1 MLCNHQSR
9 TEDKAANA
17 GSYCSARDVEDS
29 SHSTW
34 LASTGAHANDC
45 HTSHAN
51 ATSCLQRQPKCSS
64 NTTECLGHRRAGV
77 QRCLPMSAFKLR
89 AIELAKCTWSTVKLS
104 ILEDRTG
111 CCCLCCLANTGPS
124 FGPVQLDI
132 QKHVLNYKKVL
143 NVQTCFERSNMF
155 GHPKMFGRPTSF
167 GRPKIFGRPKSFGR
181 PRICTISSCSSRW
194 IRTIC

>member
-77 QRCLPMSAFKLR
+77 HRCLPMSAFKLH
-89 AIELAKCTWSTVKLS
+89 AIELAKCTTVKSS

-111 CCCLCCLANTGPS
+111 CRCMCCLANTRPS
-124 FGPVQLDI
+124 LGPVQLDI
-132 QKHVLNYKKVL
+132 QKYVLNYTCAHTCSESIRPSYQTGPDRTDRPIIEQQA
-143 NVQTCFERSNMF
+143 QTC
-155 GHPKMFGRPTSF
+155 TD
-167 GRPKIFGRPKSFGR
+167 
-181 PRICTISSCSSRW
+181 SSQQDL
-194 IRTIC
+194 RTYLLTCVLACFLVLVCLLAF